1 MSEKKQIN
9 INQIVQQYT
18 HLYDEGYPID
28 DKVLKLA
35 ELYNK
40 SKVLPIQVIDNLFGQ
55 EHSNNIKNLI
65 LDYEKKNP
73 VGMNSNVK
81 AWASDYE
88 THQRTDIFSNY
99 LNAIVQYSQHLYNN
113 LFSKNESLEL
123 GEFWIAHYRKGN
135 FTVKHD
141 HGTLLDEFLISG
153 CYYAYVE
160 DNASPIIF
168 NGQKLIYPK
177 NDSLIL
183 FSSQTEH
190 EVPPTDGERIIMS
203 FNIRKTKKTKL
214 TTDDLN
220 KLTSFLA
227 NDQ

>member
-1 MSEKKQIN
+1 MSQKKQIN

-18 HLYDEGYPID
+18 HLYDEGYTIMD

-40 SKVLPIQVIDNLFGQ
+40 SKPLPIQKINNLFGQ

-73 VGMNSNVK
+73 VGMDSNVK

-88 THQRTDIFSNY
+88 THQKTNIFSNY
-99 LNAIVQYSQHLYNN
+99 LNAIVQYSQDLYNN

-123 GEFWIAHYRKGN
+123 RDFWVAHYRKGD

-141 HGTLLDEFLISG
+141 HGTLLGEFLI
-153 CYYAYVE
+153 
-160 DNASPIIF
+160 
-168 NGQKLIYPK
+168 L
-177 NDSLIL
+177 SLI
-183 FSSQTEH
+183 H
-190 EVPPTDGERIIMS
+190 I
-203 FNIRKTKKTKL
+203 
-214 TTDDLN
+214 
-220 KLTSFLA
+220 
-227 NDQ
+227 